1 MKAME
6 RLVAALPKAELHVH
20 LEGTLEPE
28 MTFHLARKHKAKLR
42 FSDAGALREAYQFKD
57 LQSFLDLYYEGAGV
71 LRDREDFHVLT
82 AAYLEKAVRD
92 GIWHVEP
99 FFDPQ
104 THTARGIAMKEVVEG
119 IVGALKEGEKK
130 HGITWRLIPCF
141 LRHLSEDDAMKTLQ
155 EMLPYREHFTAVGLD
170 SSEKGNPPAKFERVF
185 AQVRDTGLK
194 VVAHAGEEGHASSIR
209 EALEKLQAVRIDH
222 GVRCVEDAELVQELV
237 RKQIPLTTCP
247 LSNVRLCVY
256 PDLGKHP
263 LKLLLDAGVSVTAN
277 SDDPPYFGGYLLENW
292 LACARELHFEE
303 KHLVQLAKN
312 SFSGSFLSQKEKEQ
326 WIAKIDRVVSSLSGG
341 GRS

>member
-1 MKAME
+1 M
-6 RLVAALPKAELHVH
+6 
-20 LEGTLEPE
+20 
-28 MTFHLARKHKAKLR
+28 
-42 FSDAGALREAYQFKD
+42 
-57 LQSFLDLYYEGAGV
+57 

-141 LRHLSEDDAMKTLQ
+141 LRHLSEADAMKTFQ

-194 VVAHAGEEGHASSIR
+194 VVAHAGEEGPASSIR

-222 GVRCVEDAELVQELV
+222 GVRCVEDAELVQELA

-256 PDLGKHP
+256 SDLGKHP

-277 SDDPPYFGGYLLENW
+277 SDDPPYFGGYLLDNW
-292 LACARELHFEE
+292 LACARELHLEE

-326 WIAKIDRVVSSLSGG
+326 WIAKIDRVVSSLGEG

>member
-28 MTFHLARKHKAKLR
+28 MTFHLARKHKVKLR
-42 FSDAGALREAYQFKD
+42 FSDAGALRQAYQFKD

-141 LRHLSEDDAMKTLQ
+141 LRHLSEADAMKTFQ
-155 EMLPYREHFTAVGLD
+155 EMLPYREYFTAVGRR
-170 SSEKGNPPAKFERVF
+170 G
-185 AQVRDTGLK
+185 
-194 VVAHAGEEGHASSIR
+194 I
-209 EALEKLQAVRIDH
+209 LQ
-222 GVRCVEDAELVQELV
+222 L
-237 RKQIPLTTCP
+237 
-247 LSNVRLCVY
+247 
-256 PDLGKHP
+256 
-263 LKLLLDAGVSVTAN
+263 
-277 SDDPPYFGGYLLENW
+277 
-292 LACARELHFEE
+292 
-303 KHLVQLAKN
+303 
-312 SFSGSFLSQKEKEQ
+312 
-326 WIAKIDRVVSSLSGG
+326 SLSECLRKSEIQG
-341 GRS
+341 

>member
-141 LRHLSEDDAMKTLQ
+141 LRHLSEDDAMKTFQ

-194 VVAHAGEEGHASSIR
+194 VVAHAGEEGPASSIR

-222 GVRCVEDAELVQELV
+222 GVRCVEDAELVQELA

-256 PDLGKHP
+256 SDLGKHP

-277 SDDPPYFGGYLLENW
+277 SDDPPYFGGYLLDNW

-326 WIAKIDRVVSSLSGG
+326 WIAKIDRVVSSLGEG

>member
-28 MTFHLARKHKAKLR
+28 MTFHLARKHRVKLR
-42 FSDAGALREAYQFKD
+42 FSNAGALREAYQFKD

-104 THTARGIAMKEVVEG
+104 THTARGITMKEVVEG

-141 LRHLSEDDAMKTLQ
+141 LRHLSEADAMKTFQ
-155 EMLPYREHFTAVGLD
+155 EMLPYREYFTAVGLD

-185 AQVRDTGLK
+185 AQVRDAGLK
-194 VVAHAGEEGHASSIR
+194 VVAHAGEEGPASSIR

-222 GVRCVEDAELVQELV
+222 GVRCVEDAELVQELA

-256 PDLGKHP
+256 SDLGKHP

-277 SDDPPYFGGYLLENW
+277 SDDPPYFGGYLLDNW
-292 LACARELHFEE
+292 MACARELHLEE

-326 WIAKIDRVVSSLSGG
+326 WIAKIDRVVSSLGGG

>member
-42 FSDAGALREAYQFKD
+42 FSDAGVLREAYQFKD

-119 IVGALKEGEKK
+119 IVGALKEGEKR

-141 LRHLSEDDAMKTLQ
+141 LRHLSEADAMKTFQ
-155 EMLPYREHFTAVGLD
+155 EMLPYREYFTAVGLD

-194 VVAHAGEEGHASSIR
+194 VVAHAGEEGPASSIR

-222 GVRCVEDAELVQELV
+222 GVRCVEDAELVQELA

-256 PDLGKHP
+256 SDLGKHP

-277 SDDPPYFGGYLLENW
+277 SDDPPYFGGYLIDNW
-292 LACARELHFEE
+292 MACARELHLEE

-326 WIAKIDRVVSSLSGG
+326 WIAKIDRVVSSLGG
-341 GRS
+341 GSRS

>member
-141 LRHLSEDDAMKTLQ
+141 LRHLSEDDAMKTFQ

-185 AQVRDTGLK
+185 AQVRATGLK
-194 VVAHAGEEGHASSIR
+194 VVAHAGEEGPASSIR

-222 GVRCVEDAELVQELV
+222 GVRCVEDAELVQELA

-326 WIAKIDRVVSSLSGG
+326 WIAKIDRVVSSLGGG

>member
-1 MKAME
+1 M
-6 RLVAALPKAELHVH
+6 
-20 LEGTLEPE
+20 
-28 MTFHLARKHKAKLR
+28 
-42 FSDAGALREAYQFKD
+42 
-57 LQSFLDLYYEGAGV
+57 
-71 LRDREDFHVLT
+71 
-82 AAYLEKAVRD
+82 
-92 GIWHVEP
+92 
-99 FFDPQ
+99 
-104 THTARGIAMKEVVEG
+104 
-119 IVGALKEGEKK
+119 
-130 HGITWRLIPCF
+130 
-141 LRHLSEDDAMKTLQ
+141 
-155 EMLPYREHFTAVGLD
+155 
-170 SSEKGNPPAKFERVF
+170 
-185 AQVRDTGLK
+185 
-194 VVAHAGEEGHASSIR
+194 VAHAGEEGPASSIR

-263 LKLLLDAGVSVTAN
+263 LKLLLDAGVSATAN

-326 WIAKIDRVVSSLSGG
+326 WIAKIDRVVSSLGEG

>member
-28 MTFHLARKHKAKLR
+28 MTFHLARKHKVKLR
-42 FSDAGALREAYQFKD
+42 FSNAGALREAYQFKD
-57 LQSFLDLYYEGAGV
+57 LQCFLDLYYEGAGV

-104 THTARGIAMKEVVEG
+104 THTARGITMKEVVEG

-141 LRHLSEDDAMKTLQ
+141 LRHLSEADAMKTFQ
-155 EMLPYREHFTAVGLD
+155 EMLPYREYFTAVGLD

-185 AQVRDTGLK
+185 AQVRDAGLK
-194 VVAHAGEEGHASSIR
+194 VVAHAGEEGPASSIR

-222 GVRCVEDAELVQELV
+222 GVRCVEDAELVQELA

-256 PDLGKHP
+256 SDLGKHP

-277 SDDPPYFGGYLLENW
+277 SDDPPYFGGYLLDNW
-292 LACARELHFEE
+292 MACARELHLEE

-326 WIAKIDRVVSSLSGG
+326 WIAKIDRVVSSLGGG

>member
-141 LRHLSEDDAMKTLQ
+141 LRHLSEDDAMKTFQ

-194 VVAHAGEEGHASSIR
+194 VVAHAGEEGPASSIR

-326 WIAKIDRVVSSLSGG
+326 WIAKIDRVVSSLGEG

>member
-42 FSDAGALREAYQFKD
+42 FSDAGALRQAYQFKD

-104 THTARGIAMKEVVEG
+104 THTARGITMKEVVEG

-141 LRHLSEDDAMKTLQ
+141 LRHLSEADAMETFQ
-155 EMLPYREHFTAVGLD
+155 EMLPYREYFTAVGLD

-185 AQVRDTGLK
+185 AHVRDAGLK
-194 VVAHAGEEGHASSIR
+194 VVAHAGEEGPAEWIR
-209 EALEKLQAVRIDH
+209 EALERLQAVRIDH
-222 GVRCVEDAELVQELV
+222 GVRCVEDAELVQELA

-256 PDLGKHP
+256 SDLGKHP

-277 SDDPPYFGGYLLENW
+277 SDDPPYFGGYLIDNW
-292 LACARELHFEE
+292 MACARELHLEE

-312 SFSGSFLSQKEKEQ
+312 SFTGSFLSQKEKEQ
-326 WIAKIDRVVSSLSGG
+326 WIAKIDRVVSSLGG
-341 GRS
+341 GSRS

>member
-28 MTFHLARKHKAKLR
+28 MTFHLARKHKVKLR
-42 FSDAGALREAYQFKD
+42 FSNAGALREAYQFKD

-104 THTARGIAMKEVVEG
+104 THTARGITMKEVVEG

-141 LRHLSEDDAMKTLQ
+141 LRHLSEADAMKTFQ
-155 EMLPYREHFTAVGLD
+155 EMLPYREYFTAVGLD

-185 AQVRDTGLK
+185 AQVRDAGLK
-194 VVAHAGEEGHASSIR
+194 VVAHAGEEGPASSIR

-222 GVRCVEDAELVQELV
+222 GVRCVEDAELVQELA

-256 PDLGKHP
+256 SDLGKHP

-277 SDDPPYFGGYLLENW
+277 SDDPPYFGGYLLDNW
-292 LACARELHFEE
+292 MACARELHLEE

-326 WIAKIDRVVSSLSGG
+326 WIAKIDRVASSLGGG